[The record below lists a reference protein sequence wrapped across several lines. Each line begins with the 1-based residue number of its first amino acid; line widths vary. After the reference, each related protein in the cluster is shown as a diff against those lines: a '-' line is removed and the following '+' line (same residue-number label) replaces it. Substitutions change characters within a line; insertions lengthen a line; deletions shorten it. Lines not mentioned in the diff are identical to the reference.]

1 MKRTYIRRAAELVT
15 CSGNKAKHG
24 SEMKEVGIIKNGAV
38 LIENGHIALVGS
50 TEELDKKVDF
60 QAAELIDAGGQAVLP
75 GFVDSHTHFLFGGYR
90 ADEFGWRLQGESY
103 LSIMEKGGGI
113 NATVTPTRAASV
125 EDFVAVGKERLDTML
140 RFGVTTVEG
149 KSGYGMDKDT
159 ELRMLRAMKILDETH
174 PVDVVRTFLGP
185 HSVLPEWKGKEREFL
200 KYMLTEVMPEV
211 KKEDLAEFA
220 DIFTETGVF
229 NIEDSTWYLQEAK
242 KLGFRLK
249 VHADEIA
256 PEFGGAEMAVR
267 CGAHSADHLLKASDE
282 GIRLLA
288 EGNTIATLL
297 PLTAFCLKEP
307 YAPARKLIDAGCA
320 VALASDLNP
329 GSCFSNSI
337 PLLIALGCIYMDMRI
352 EEVVTALTLNGA
364 AAVGRE
370 KEIGS
375 IDPGKQADL
384 IFLHYPSIQ
393 FLPYRT
399 GVNIVSRVMKRGELV
414 I

>member
-15 CSGNKAKHG
+15 CSGDKAKHG

-38 LIENGHIALVGS
+38 LIEDGHIALVGS

-60 QAAELIDAGGQAVLP
+60 QTAELIDAGGQAVLP

-200 KYMLTEVMPEV
+200 RYMLTEVMPEV
-211 KKEDLAEFA
+211 KKRILRNLPISSPRPASL
-220 DIFTETGVF
+220 TSRTPPGTCRRRK
-229 NIEDSTWYLQEAK
+229 N
-242 KLGFRLK
+242 
-249 VHADEIA
+249 
-256 PEFGGAEMAVR
+256 
-267 CGAHSADHLLKASDE
+267 SASA
-282 GIRLLA
+282 
-288 EGNTIATLL
+288 
-297 PLTAFCLKEP
+297 
-307 YAPARKLIDAGCA
+307 
-320 VALASDLNP
+320 
-329 GSCFSNSI
+329 
-337 PLLIALGCIYMDMRI
+337 
-352 EEVVTALTLNGA
+352 
-364 AAVGRE
+364 
-370 KEIGS
+370 
-375 IDPGKQADL
+375 
-384 IFLHYPSIQ
+384 
-393 FLPYRT
+393 
-399 GVNIVSRVMKRGELV
+399 
-414 I
+414 